1 MLYDTH
7 NKWKKIVLLIS
18 FHSKHTVAWSNSDDV
33 VLMWQLIIKSQ
44 DDQLD
49 TIGSSV
55 KVLKNMSHNIS
66 NELDEQSV

>member
-1 MLYDTH
+1 
-7 NKWKKIVLLIS
+7 
-18 FHSKHTVAWSNSDDV
+18 
-33 VLMWQLIIKSQ
+33 MWQLIIKSQ